1 MPIIKHCEN
10 EYSQLYGT
18 TTLLVGKWN
27 GTAILQKQ
35 FVRKKKKHTFTYD
48 PVIFTPRYSSKK
60 NKNLYLHKDIKSAQS
75 NYIYNS

>member
-1 MPIIKHCEN
+1 MNILNYMEQLHCWWGSEMV
-10 EYSQLYGT
+10 QLFCKNS
-18 TTLLVGKWN
+18 LLE
-27 GTAILQKQ
+27 
-35 FVRKKKKHTFTYD
+35 RKKKHTFTYD